1 MVSWKNGSGE
11 KSFGLFSYPF
21 LWLRLSRP
29 FLMLGRKE
37 MIEVPRKPRKP
48 CSYPGCP
55 NLTENRYCEEHAAKA
70 NREYDLYVRA
80 PDKHKKYGRAWK
92 RIRDSYAREHPLCER
107 CLEEGRVSLMDEVHH
122 IVPVSQGGTHARSNL
137 RSLCRSCHQRTHQ
150 ELGDR

>member
-1 MVSWKNGSGE
+1 MVSWKNGSEENPSG
-11 KSFGLFSYPF
+11 FFHALF
-21 LWLRLSRP
+21 WLRLSQS
-29 FLMLGRKE
+29 FLLSERKE
-37 MIEVPRKPRKP
+37 MNEVPRKPRKP
-48 CSYPGCP
+48 CAYPGCP

-107 CLEEGRVSLMDEVHH
+107 CLEEGRVSLTDEVHH